1 MMYYLQI
8 KYIYIGEALIK
19 TLGEEVA
26 PGAGGLTAWW
36 AGLTVRGDG
45 AGKP

>member
-8 KYIYIGEALIK
+8 KYIYIGEALIE

-26 PGAGGLTAWW
+26 PGAGGLT
-36 AGLTVRGDG
+36 VRGDG